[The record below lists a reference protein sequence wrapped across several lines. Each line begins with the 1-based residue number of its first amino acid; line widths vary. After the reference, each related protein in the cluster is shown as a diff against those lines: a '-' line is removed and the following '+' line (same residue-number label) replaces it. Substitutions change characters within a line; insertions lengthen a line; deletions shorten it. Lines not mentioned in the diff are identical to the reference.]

1 MDQFMT
7 WMTERFAP
15 RMNRLARNAYVAALQ
30 DAILTTMPL
39 IFIGTF
45 ATIMDVV
52 RELVPSWP
60 DFSAF
65 NTYTFGLLSLFLAF
79 LIPYSLME
87 KKKQKQTRRQAG
99 WPVSRFL

>member
-39 IFIGTF
+39 IYIGTF

-52 RELVPSWP
+52 R
-60 DFSAF
+60 
-65 NTYTFGLLSLFLAF
+65 
-79 LIPYSLME
+79 
-87 KKKQKQTRRQAG
+87 
-99 WPVSRFL
+99 